1 MSEVTSSARR
11 FAREHSGEIAATL
24 VSAALLGFAGAT
36 MGNFWYLFDVD
47 RDATVALALSFAAV
61 GFVAGLVASWVVRT
75 AFPLLRARGV
85 ISRLPDGQKAMLGV
99 AIGSAE
105 PLASQGRGDCFRTLA
120 SLGLVEEVG
129 DASRMRWSA
138 TDLARRAVTRSLMGE
153 VEEATER
160 LREADRA
167 REVARTVEG
176 LLRYDYEDK
185 ELLALVAA
193 CGSEG
198 CAWPIHGW
206 PEDQSVRRTNDALG
220 RLFREGWCDFTTD
233 GPDTKVWRVT
243 DIVTEACAVHPGLLP
258 KVDD

>member
-1 MSEVTSSARR
+1 MDGAVGSAKR
-11 FAREHSGEIAATL
+11 FLHEHSGEVLTTML
-24 VSAALLGFAGAT
+24 STALLGFAGAT
-36 MGNFWYLFDVD
+36 MGNFWYLFDVN

-61 GFVAGLVASWVVRT
+61 GFVTGLVASWVVGT

-105 PLASQGRGDCFRTLA
+105 PVPSQGRRDCFRALA

-138 TDLARRAVTRSLMGE
+138 TDLARRAVTRSLMRE
-153 VEEATER
+153 VEEASER
-160 LREADRA
+160 LRRGDRA
-167 REVARTVEG
+167 DEVARTVEE
-176 LLRYDYEDK
+176 LLRYDYGDK
-185 ELLALVAA
+185 ELLSLIAA
-193 CGSEG
+193 CGDEG
-198 CAWPIHGW
+198 YAWPIHGW
-206 PEDQSVRRTNDALG
+206 LEDPSVRGTNDALG
-220 RLFREGWCDFTTD
+220 RLFSEGWCDFTTD

-243 DIVTEACAVHPGLLP
+243 NIVTEACATHPGLLP

>member
-1 MSEVTSSARR
+1 MSGVADSTRR
-11 FAREHSGEIAATL
+11 FAREHSGEVLTTVL
-24 VSAALLGFAGAT
+24 SAALLGFAGAT
-36 MGNFWYLFDVD
+36 MGNFWHLFDVD

-61 GFVAGLVASWVVRT
+61 GFVAGLVARWVVRN

-105 PLASQGRGDCFRTLA
+105 PVSSQGRGDCFRALA

-129 DASRMRWSA
+129 GASRERWSA
-138 TDLARRAVTRSLMGE
+138 TDLARRSVTRSLMRE
-153 VEEATER
+153 VEEASER
-160 LREADRA
+160 LRRGDRA
-167 REVARTVEG
+167 DEVSRTVEG
-176 LLRYDYEDK
+176 LLRYDYGDK

-193 CGSEG
+193 YGDEG

-206 PEDQSVRRTNDALG
+206 PDDSSVRRTNDALG

-243 DIVTEACAVHPGLLP
+243 DIVTEACAAHPGLLP